1 MQGVFSLKILHID
14 KGLSS
19 PYSFFVN
26 IILFDPAE
34 IGKPLP
40 RRDERALHLLKV
52 LHKKAGDSFEAGLL
66 GGNLGLGRIDSI
78 RLDGSI
84 LYSLD
89 LREEPPPRCPIR
101 IAVGFPRPIQIRRL
115 LRDLSNLGLEAV
127 DLIGTELG
135 EKSYRDTKLLTDG
148 GATAAL
154 IEGAV
159 QARDTRLP
167 VLSAYPSLEDWLAGR
182 SWERPLPMGGTMSGD
197 RLTPGEKNSRWD
209 VYGGGTSRSPLLIAM
224 DNVRPEGSLAL
235 LSAMGQSMVLAV
247 GSERGWS
254 DRERE
259 ELEKAGFL
267 RLSMGK
273 RALRT
278 ETACVAAAVLAMEKI
293 GLLG

>member
-1 MQGVFSLKILHID
+1 M
-14 KGLSS
+14 
-19 PYSFFVN
+19 N

-40 RRDERALHLLKV
+40 RRDERTLHLLKV
-52 LHKKAGDSFEAGLL
+52 LHKKIGDSFEAGII
-66 GGNLGLGRIDSI
+66 GGNRGLGYIDGI

-84 LYSLD
+84 VYSLNVKED
-89 LREEPPPRCPIR
+89 APPRYPVR

-127 DLIGTELG
+127 DLIGTDLG

-148 GATAAL
+148 GARSAL
-154 IEGAV
+154 IEGAA
-159 QARDTRLP
+159 QARDTRIP
-167 VLSAYPSLEDWLAGR
+167 VLSVYSSLDDWLAGR
-182 SWERPLPMGGTMSGD
+182 PWEIGNHHNWG
-197 RLTPGEKNSRWD
+197 
-209 VYGGGTSRSPLLIAM
+209 VYAKGSPARSPLLIAL

-235 LSAMGQSMVLAV
+235 LSALGQAMILAV

-259 ELEKAGFL
+259 KLEEAGFL
-267 RLSMGK
+267 RLSMGE

-278 ETACVAAAVLAMEKI
+278 ETACTAAAVLALEKI
-293 GLLG
+293 GVLG